1 MLCMVPS
8 WLSPVCSE
16 LLSSVGPMPWFSDE
30 HFSLAQEYGSCVIIE
45 TSWVQ
50 STGEEQRA
58 SRMPVELCLCF
69 QEIDL
74 RALMRLALRIVN
86 YVGRRLRR
94 QIPSLWEMRPKGR
107 HSITGPLHW
116 LWGHRDSV
124 VTIHTRSRNSS
135 QSLATMHLRC
145 SRCVGGESRKNNGE
159 ARAPTP

>member
-30 HFSLAQEYGSCVIIE
+30 HFSLAHEYASCVIIE

-50 STGEEQRA
+50 PTGEEQRA

-94 QIPSLWEMRPKGR
+94 QIPSLWEMRPKQR
-107 HSITGPLHW
+107 PAFHYRSIALAVGPPW
-116 LWGHRDSV
+116 LGGNYPHKVAQFVSVIGHNAPPV
-124 VTIHTRSRNSS
+124 
-135 QSLATMHLRC
+135 QPLR
-145 SRCVGGESRKNNGE
+145 G
-159 ARAPTP
+159 